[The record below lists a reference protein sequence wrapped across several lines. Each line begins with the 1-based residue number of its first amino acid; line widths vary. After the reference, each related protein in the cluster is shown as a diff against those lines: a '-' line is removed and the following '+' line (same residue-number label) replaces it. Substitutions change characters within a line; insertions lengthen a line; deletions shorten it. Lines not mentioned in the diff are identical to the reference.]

1 MKIIDYNKIYNDL
14 LQVVPNGNTVM
25 KVMNVLKANGII
37 ISKFT
42 KDIEWIFNFQRGG
55 WNTVKAK
62 NLEDAKAKNLEDA
75 KAIVKIKYGEG
86 DPLYDSVRPSTKTE
100 YEYYSTKNF
109 D

>member
-14 LQVVPNGNTVM
+14 LQVVPNGKTVI

-37 ISKFT
+37 INKFT

-62 NLEDAKAKNLEDA
+62 NLEDAKA
-75 KAIVKIKYGEG
+75 IVKTKYGEG
-86 DPLYDSVRPSTKTE
+86 DPLYDSVRPSTRAE
-100 YEYYSTKNF
+100 HEYYSTKNF